1 MKSDKETYL
10 SKLNFEDKS
19 YLLSLYEAINKN
31 PLDNLLS
38 SIKPFWNM
46 LSTIKLKLKA
56 EEHPSNGLPKEEVLS
71 AVKLFLIFSE
81 ISLFQSKYEHNVEI
95 EQNFLIE
102 SSLLINDIYK
112 LLSLK
117 DNNYS
122 LSEKEGKS
130 ELDIIIEFIFNK
142 YIDGIHNY
150 FDFVNL
156 VENQTKKNNKENTG
170 NNSNTLLS
178 YEQFQKYFKIVI
190 KFFLFSKGFEK
201 IYQCVNKNDKL
212 ITNDIVSCYNKI
224 IKNLNESNLFYIVAK
239 KIVDMIDT
247 SQTNIDK
254 SKYYSICIR
263 ALS

>member
-1 MKSDKETYL
+1 MKNDKETYFT
-10 SKLNFEDKS
+10 KLNFEDKS
-19 YLLSLYEAINKN
+19 YLLSLYESINKN
-31 PLDNLLS
+31 PLDNLLTT
-38 SIKPFWNM
+38 IKPFWNM

-81 ISLFQSKYEHNVEI
+81 ISLFQSKFEHNPEI

-130 ELDIIIEFIFNK
+130 ELDIILDFIFSK
-142 YIDGIHNY
+142 YIDGIHSY

-156 VENQTKKNNKENTG
+156 LENQTKKNNKDNSS
-170 NNSNTLLS
+170 NSNTLLS

-190 KFFLFSKGFEK
+190 KFFLFVKGFEK
-201 IYQCVNKNDKL
+201 IYYCVNKNEKL
-212 ITNDIVSCYNKI
+212 MTNEIIFCYNKI
-224 IKNLNESNLFYIVAK
+224 IKSLNESNLFYIVAK
-239 KIVDMIDT
+239 KIVDMVDT
-247 SQTNIDK
+247 SQASMDK
-254 SKYYSICIR
+254 NKYYSICIR

>member
-1 MKSDKETYL
+1 MKNDKESYL

-19 YLLSLYEAINKN
+19 YILSLYESINKN

-38 SIKPFWNM
+38 TIKPFWNI

-71 AVKLFLIFSE
+71 TVKLFLIFSE
-81 ISLFQSKYEHNVEI
+81 LSLFQSKYEHNPEI
-95 EQNFLIE
+95 DQNFLIE

-122 LSEKEGKS
+122 LNEKEGKT
-130 ELDIIIEFIFNK
+130 ELDIILDFIFIK
-142 YIDGIHNY
+142 YIDGIHSY

-156 VENQTKKNNKENTG
+156 VENQTKKNNKENIG
-170 NNSNTLLS
+170 NSNTLLS

-190 KFFLFSKGFEK
+190 KFFLFSKGFERV
-201 IYQCVNKNDKL
+201 YYCLNKNDKL
-212 ITNDIVSCYNKI
+212 NTNEIVFCYNKI

-239 KIVDMIDT
+239 KIVDMVDT
-247 SQTNIDK
+247 SQTHIDK
-254 SKYYSICIR
+254 NKYYSICIR

>member
-1 MKSDKETYL
+1 MKNDKESYL

-19 YLLSLYEAINKN
+19 YILSLYESINKN

-38 SIKPFWNM
+38 TIKPFWNI

-71 AVKLFLIFSE
+71 TVKLFLIFSE
-81 ISLFQSKYEHNVEI
+81 LSLFQSKYEHNPEI
-95 EQNFLIE
+95 DQNFLIE

-122 LSEKEGKS
+122 LNEKEGKT
-130 ELDIIIEFIFNK
+130 ELDIILDFIFIK
-142 YIDGIHNY
+142 YIDGIHSY

-156 VENQTKKNNKENTG
+156 VENQTKKNNKENIG
-170 NNSNTLLS
+170 NSNTLLS

-190 KFFLFSKGFEK
+190 KFFYSQK
-201 IYQCVNKNDKL
+201 D
-212 ITNDIVSCYNKI
+212 
-224 IKNLNESNLFYIVAK
+224 LNEYI
-239 KIVDMIDT
+239 IV
-247 SQTNIDK
+247 
-254 SKYYSICIR
+254 
-263 ALS
+263 

>member
-1 MKSDKETYL
+1 MKNDKESYL

-19 YLLSLYEAINKN
+19 YILSLYESINKN

-38 SIKPFWNM
+38 TIKPFWNI

-71 AVKLFLIFSE
+71 TVKLFLIFSE
-81 ISLFQSKYEHNVEI
+81 LSLFQSKYEHNPEI
-95 EQNFLIE
+95 DQNFLIE

-122 LSEKEGKS
+122 LNEKEGKT
-130 ELDIIIEFIFNK
+130 ELDIILDFIFIK
-142 YIDGIHNY
+142 YIDGIHSY

-156 VENQTKKNNKENTG
+156 VENQTKKNNKENIG
-170 NNSNTLLS
+170 NSNTLLS

-190 KFFLFSKGFEK
+190 KFFLFSKGFERV
-201 IYQCVNKNDKL
+201 YYCLNKNNKL
-212 ITNDIVSCYNKI
+212 NTNEIVFCYNKI

-247 SQTNIDK
+247 SQTHIDK
-254 SKYYSICIR
+254 NKYYSICIR

>member
-71 AVKLFLIFSE
+71 TVKLFLIFSE
-81 ISLFQSKYEHNVEI
+81 LSLFQSKYEHNPEI
-95 EQNFLIE
+95 DQNFLIE

-122 LSEKEGKS
+122 LNEKEGKT
-130 ELDIIIEFIFNK
+130 ELDIILDFIFIK
-142 YIDGIHNY
+142 YIDGIHSY

-156 VENQTKKNNKENTG
+156 VENQTKKNNKENIG
-170 NNSNTLLS
+170 NSNTLLS

-190 KFFLFSKGFEK
+190 KFFLFSKGFERV
-201 IYQCVNKNDKL
+201 YYCLNKNDKL
-212 ITNDIVSCYNKI
+212 NTNEIVFCYNKI

-239 KIVDMIDT
+239 KIVDMVDT
-247 SQTNIDK
+247 SQTHIDK
-254 SKYYSICIR
+254 NKYYSICIR